1 MPAAAHCNSLKNLGK
16 LTTNLGNRVFGEKL
30 EKVRGMYERSKIAL
44 LDFQYLDK
52 NGTVIALCFLQC
64 FDTAGFDFT
73 VVRTPIKIC
82 ATYLQTFFLEQVGDN
97 NRGKTS

>member
-1 MPAAAHCNSLKNLGK
+1 
-16 LTTNLGNRVFGEKL
+16 
-30 EKVRGMYERSKIAL
+30 MYERSKIAL

-73 VVRTPIKIC
+73 VVRTPIV
-82 ATYLQTFFLEQVGDN
+82 LVL
-97 NRGKTS
+97 